1 MQHSELVAWRT
12 IEGPMGAVLLGHDA
26 HGAIHACWEQLAD
39 VSRFQRNRYTSH
51 CCPQT
56 ASHLQHYF
64 AGTGADPAAC
74 VEHPIPST
82 SPFYTACWN
91 ACRMIP
97 IGQTITYAQL
107 ARNAGNPNA
116 IRAAAGSMRANPAA
130 LLVPCHRVVAAN
142 GAVGGFAGTADPASA
157 AVKLKIRLIEFES
170 DCASQIK

>member
-1 MQHSELVAWRT
+1 
-12 IEGPMGAVLLGHDA
+12 
-26 HGAIHACWEQLAD
+26 
-39 VSRFQRNRYTSH
+39 
-51 CCPQT
+51 
-56 ASHLQHYF
+56 
-64 AGTGADPAAC
+64 
-74 VEHPIPST
+74 
-82 SPFYTACWN
+82 
-91 ACRMIP
+91 MIP